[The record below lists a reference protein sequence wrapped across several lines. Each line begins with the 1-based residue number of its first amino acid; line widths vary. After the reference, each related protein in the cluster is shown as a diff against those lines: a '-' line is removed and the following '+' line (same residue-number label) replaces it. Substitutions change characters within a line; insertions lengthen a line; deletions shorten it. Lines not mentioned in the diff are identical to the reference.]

1 VIILIRLTRKE
12 YGLRPSSLTSRGLDL
27 VVSLDRPTPYQDLMD
42 SSATI
47 AAPRSALQDR
57 FGWID
62 PQAVAV
68 WLLGFGLVVFL
79 GLNGGG
85 FDPIV
90 RDQIGIAV
98 WWGVLLGLAVGALP
112 LNRLRYGSWLALGLL
127 AAYVG
132 WVALSCI
139 WTDATHNTVEDVGK
153 VVTYLGVF
161 SLALSIR
168 GEKGARRMVSAL
180 GAGIA
185 VIAIVALTSRLHPD
199 WVPAA
204 SETAELFKSNSFRL
218 AYPLGYWNANAS
230 LVAIG
235 LPLVLYLACSAR
247 HTVTRAL
254 AAAALPALALT
265 VYFTFS
271 RGGTLAAIF
280 AVLVF
285 LALAHDRLPKAAT
298 VLTSGVGAA
307 ILIVAS
313 HQRHA
318 LDEGF
323 ANAAAHHQGNQVLAM
338 TLVVCAGV
346 GLIQAGLTT
355 SLKYGRRPTWT
366 SPSRRTSLIALAS
379 TVAIIVIAAVALGAP
394 GKASHAWSEFKAAK
408 TTTHG
413 AARLESFS
421 SNGRWPLWKSAL
433 EENASAPLIGRGA
446 GSFEGWWAQN
456 RDGQLGFVEDAHSIY
471 LEALAELGLVGFA
484 LLVAFLA
491 WVFIAGGRLYR
502 RASSRRRTQ
511 LAAALAGCAA
521 FCLGSAYDWLW
532 QLAVLPIAFLLLAS
546 VLVGAGERRSSRPLP
561 IYARLGGVGI
571 SIAAMVAIA
580 LPLSSAL
587 ALQKSQSEFNAG
599 NLNGA
604 LSQASNARRATPF
617 TAQPWIQEALVLE
630 AQGESAAALRSAREA
645 TRVEPREWRAWV
657 VRSRLEAMT
666 GHAAAALSAYRQ
678 ARNLNPDSQLF
689 N

>member
-1 VIILIRLTRKE
+1 MGTDQPDKSEGR
-12 YGLRPSSLTSRGLDL
+12 S
-27 VVSLDRPTPYQDLMD
+27 VVSFGLLVAYQQPMD

-47 AAPRSALQDR
+47 AAPSSALQGR
-57 FGWID
+57 FGWFD
-62 PQAVAV
+62 PQAAAV

-85 FDPIV
+85 YDPIV

-112 LNRLRYGSWLALGLL
+112 LNRLRHGSWVALGLL

-139 WTDATHNTVEDVGK
+139 WTDVPHNTVEDVGK
-153 VVTYLGVF
+153 FVTYLGVF

-185 VIAIVALTSRLHPD
+185 VIAIVALASRLHPA

-204 SETAELFKSNSFRL
+204 SETVELSKSNRFRL

-230 LVAIG
+230 LIAIG
-235 LPLVLYLACSAR
+235 LPLLLYVTCSAR
-247 HTVTRAL
+247 HMVTRAL

-280 AVLVF
+280 GVFVF
-285 LALAHDRLPKAAT
+285 LALVHDRLPKAAT
-298 VLTSGVGAA
+298 VLVSGIGAA
-307 ILIVAS
+307 ILIAAS
-313 HQRHA
+313 HQRPA

-323 ANAAAHHQGNQVLAM
+323 ANAAAHHQGNQILAM
-338 TLVVCAGV
+338 TLVVCIGV
-346 GLIQAGLTT
+346 GLIQAGLMTA
-355 SLKYGRRPTWT
+355 LKYGWRPTWT
-366 SPSRRTSLIALAS
+366 SPSRRTSLIALS
-379 TVAIIVIAAVALGAP
+379 GTVAILVIAAVALGAP
-394 GKASHAWSEFKAAK
+394 GKASNAWTEFKAAK

-413 AARLESFS
+413 AARLGSFS
-421 SNGRWPLWKSAL
+421 SNSRWPLWESAL
-433 EENASAPLIGRGA
+433 EENASAPLTGRGA

-456 RDGQLGFVEDAHSIY
+456 RDGQVGFVEDAHSLY
-471 LEALAELGLVGFA
+471 LEALGELGLVGFA

-521 FCLGSAYDWLW
+521 FCLGSAYDWIW
-532 QLAVLPIAFLLLAS
+532 QIAVLPIAFLLLAS
-546 VLVGAGERRSSRPLP
+546 VLVAGGESRRSKPLP
-561 IYARLGGVGI
+561 IYARLGGVAV

-587 ALQKSQSEFNAG
+587 ALQKSQSEFRLG

-604 LSQASNARRATPF
+604 LNQAADARRATPF
-617 TAQPWIQEALVLE
+617 AAKPWIQEALVLE
-630 AQGESAAALRSAREA
+630 ALGQSAPALRSAREA
-645 TRVEPREWRAWV
+645 TRVEPKEWRAWV
-657 VRSRLEAMT
+657 VRSRLEAKV
-666 GHAAAALSAYRQ
+666 GNAAAALSAYRQ

>member
-1 VIILIRLTRKE
+1 
-12 YGLRPSSLTSRGLDL
+12 
-27 VVSLDRPTPYQDLMD
+27 MD

-47 AAPRSALQDR
+47 AEPRSALQDR
-57 FGWID
+57 FGWFD
-62 PQAVAV
+62 PQAAAV

-85 FDPIV
+85 YDPIV

-98 WWGVLLGLAVGALP
+98 WWGVLLGLGVGALP

-185 VIAIVALTSRLHPD
+185 VIALVALISRLHPA

-204 SETAELFKSNSFRL
+204 SQTVEQFKGNRFRL
-218 AYPLGYWNANAS
+218 AYPLGYWNADAS

-235 LPLVLYLACSAR
+235 LPLLLYGASSAR
-247 HTVTRAL
+247 HTITRAL
-254 AAAALPALALT
+254 AAAALPALALM

-271 RGGTLAAIF
+271 RGGMLAATF
-280 AVLVF
+280 GVAVF
-285 LALAHDRLPKAAT
+285 FALAHDRLPKAVT
-298 VLTSGVGAA
+298 ILTAGAGAA
-307 ILIVAS
+307 ILVVAS

-318 LDEGF
+318 LAEGF
-323 ANAAAHHQGNQVLAM
+323 ANAAGHHQGNQVLVM

-355 SLKYGRRPTWT
+355 AIKYGQRPAWT
-366 SPSRRTSLIALAS
+366 VVSRRASLIILAGTLS
-379 TVAIIVIAAVALGAP
+379 VVLVAAVALGGP

-408 TTTHG
+408 GTTNS

-421 SNGRWPLWKSAL
+421 SNGRWPIWHSAL
-433 EENASAPLIGRGA
+433 EENSSAPFLGRGA
-446 GSFEGWWAQN
+446 GSFEGWWAQHKSRTEYVQN
-456 RDGQLGFVEDAHSIY
+456 AHSLY
-471 LEALAELGLVGFA
+471 LEALAELGLIGFA
-484 LLVAFLA
+484 LLVGFLA
-491 WVFIAGGRLYR
+491 WVFVAGGRTYR

-511 LAAALAGCAA
+511 IAAALAGCAA

-532 QLAVLPIAFLLLAS
+532 QIAVLPIAFLLLAS
-546 VLVGAGERRSSRPLP
+546 VIVSAGDRHSGKPFPIAGRLVGA
-561 IYARLGGVGI
+561 AI
-571 SIAAMVAIA
+571 SVVAMVAIA
-580 LPLSSAL
+580 IPLSSSIAV
-587 ALQKSQSEFNAG
+587 QKSQAEFRAG
-599 NLNGA
+599 NLSGA
-604 LSQASNARRATPF
+604 LVHASDARHATPF
-617 TAQPWIQEALVLE
+617 AAQPWIQEALVLE
-630 AQGESAAALRSAREA
+630 AQGQSGAALRSAREA
-645 TRVEPREWRAWV
+645 TRVEPKEWRAWV

-666 GHAAAALSAYRQ
+666 GHSAAALSAYRQ

-689 N
+689 DR

>member
-1 VIILIRLTRKE
+1 
-12 YGLRPSSLTSRGLDL
+12 
-27 VVSLDRPTPYQDLMD
+27 MD

-47 AAPRSALQDR
+47 ATPRSALQDR
-57 FGWID
+57 FSWID

-85 FDPIV
+85 YAPIV
-90 RDQIGIAV
+90 RDQLGIAV

-132 WVALSCI
+132 WVALSLV
-139 WTDATHNTVEDVGK
+139 WTDATHNTVEELGK

-185 VIAIVALTSRLHPD
+185 VIAIVALASRLHPA

-204 SETAELFKSNSFRL
+204 SETVELFKTQRFRL

-235 LPLVLYLACSAR
+235 LPLILYVACSAQ
-247 HTVTRAL
+247 HMVTRAV

-271 RGGTLAAIF
+271 RGGTLAAVF
-280 AVLVF
+280 GVLVF

-298 VLTSGVGAA
+298 VLTSAAGAA
-307 ILIVAS
+307 ILIAAS

-323 ANAAAHHQGNQVLAM
+323 ANTAAHHQGNQILVM
-338 TLVVCAGV
+338 TLVVCVGV
-346 GLIQAGLTT
+346 GLIQAGLMTA
-355 SLKYGRRPTWT
+355 LKYGRRPTWT
-366 SPSRRTSLIALAS
+366 SPSRRTSLIALGG
-379 TVAIIVIAAVALGAP
+379 TIAIVVIGAVALGAP
-394 GKASHAWSEFKAAK
+394 GKASHAWTEFKAAK

-456 RDGQLGFVEDAHSIY
+456 RDGHLGFVEDAHSIY
-471 LEALAELGLVGFA
+471 LEALGELGLVGFA

-532 QLAVLPIAFLLLAS
+532 QIAVLPIAFLLLAS
-546 VLVGAGERRSSRPLP
+546 VLVGAGERSRSKPLP
-561 IYARLGGVGI
+561 IFARVGGVGV

-599 NLNGA
+599 NLDGA

-630 AQGESAAALRSAREA
+630 AQGESAVALRSAREA
-645 TRVEPREWRAWV
+645 TRVEPKEWRAWV
-657 VRSRLEAMT
+657 VRSRLEAMA
-666 GHAAAALSAYRQ
+666 GHATASLSAYRQ
-678 ARNLNPDSQLF
+678 ARRLNPDSQLF
-689 N
+689 DR

>member
-1 VIILIRLTRKE
+1 
-12 YGLRPSSLTSRGLDL
+12 
-27 VVSLDRPTPYQDLMD
+27 
-42 SSATI
+42 
-47 AAPRSALQDR
+47 
-57 FGWID
+57 
-62 PQAVAV
+62 
-68 WLLGFGLVVFL
+68 
-79 GLNGGG
+79 
-85 FDPIV
+85 
-90 RDQIGIAV
+90 
-98 WWGVLLGLAVGALP
+98 
-112 LNRLRYGSWLALGLL
+112 
-127 AAYVG
+127 
-132 WVALSCI
+132 
-139 WTDATHNTVEDVGK
+139 
-153 VVTYLGVF
+153 
-161 SLALSIR
+161 LALSIR

-185 VIAIVALTSRLHPD
+185 VIAIVALVSRLHPA

-204 SETAELFKSNSFRL
+204 SETVELLKSERFRL

-235 LPLVLYLACSAR
+235 LPLLLYVACSAQ
-247 HTVTRAL
+247 HMVARAL

-271 RGGTLAAIF
+271 RGGTLAAVF
-280 AVLVF
+280 GVLVF

-298 VLTSGVGAA
+298 VLTSAAGAA
-307 ILIVAS
+307 ILIAAS

-323 ANAAAHHQGNQVLAM
+323 TNTAAHHQGNQILVM
-338 TLVVCAGV
+338 ILVVCLGV
-346 GLIQAGLTT
+346 GLIQAGLMTA
-355 SLKYGRRPTWT
+355 LKYGRRPAWT
-366 SPSRRTSLIALAS
+366 SPSRRTSLIALGG
-379 TVAIIVIAAVALGAP
+379 TVAILVIAAVALGAP
-394 GKASHAWSEFKAAK
+394 GKASNAWTEFKAAK
-408 TTTHG
+408 PPAHG
-413 AARLESFS
+413 AARLDSFS
-421 SNGRWPLWKSAL
+421 SNSRWPLWKSAL

-456 RDGQLGFVEDAHSIY
+456 RDSQVGFVEDAHSIY
-471 LEALAELGLVGFA
+471 LEALGELGLVGFA
-484 LLVAFLA
+484 LLVGFLA

-532 QLAVLPIAFLLLAS
+532 QIAVLPIAFLLLAS
-546 VLVGAGERRSSRPLP
+546 VLVGAGERSRSKPLP
-561 IYARLGGVGI
+561 IFARVGGVGV

-599 NLNGA
+599 NLDGA

-630 AQGESAAALRSAREA
+630 AQGQPAAALRSAREA
-645 TRVEPREWRAWV
+645 TRVEPKEWRAWV
-657 VRSRLEAMT
+657 VRSRLEAIT
-666 GHAAAALSAYRQ
+666 GHATASLSAYRQ
-678 ARNLNPDSQLF
+678 ARRLNPDSQLF
-689 N
+689 DR

>member
-1 VIILIRLTRKE
+1 
-12 YGLRPSSLTSRGLDL
+12 
-27 VVSLDRPTPYQDLMD
+27 MD

-47 AAPRSALQDR
+47 AAPRSAFQDR
-57 FGWID
+57 FGWFD
-62 PQAVAV
+62 PQAAAV

-85 FDPIV
+85 YDPIV

-127 AAYVG
+127 AAYVA

-185 VIAIVALTSRLHPD
+185 VIAVVALLSRLHPA
-199 WVPAA
+199 WFPAA
-204 SETAELFKSNSFRL
+204 GEAVNLFKSNRFRL

-235 LPLVLYLACSAR
+235 LPLLLYTACSAR
-247 HTVTRAL
+247 HTLTRAL
-254 AAAALPALALT
+254 AAATLPALGLT

-280 AVLVF
+280 GILVF

-298 VLTSGVGAA
+298 VLASGAGAA
-307 ILIVAS
+307 ILIAAS
-313 HQRHA
+313 HQRIA

-323 ANAAAHHQGNQVLAM
+323 TNAAAHHQGNQVLVM
-338 TLVVCAGV
+338 TLVVCVGV
-346 GLIQAGLTT
+346 GLIQAGLMTA
-355 SLKYGRRPTWT
+355 LKYGRRPTWT
-366 SPSRRTSLIALAS
+366 SPPRRTSLIALAG
-379 TVAIIVIAAVALGAP
+379 TVAIIVIAAIALGAP
-394 GKASHAWSEFKAAK
+394 GKASHAWTEFKTAK

-421 SNGRWPLWKSAL
+421 SNGRWPLWESAL

-456 RDGQLGFVEDAHSIY
+456 RNGQLGFVEDAHSIY
-471 LEALAELGLVGFA
+471 LEALGELGLIGFA

-532 QLAVLPIAFLLLAS
+532 QIAVLPIAFLLLAS
-546 VLVGAGERRSSRPLP
+546 VLVGAGERRRSKPLP
-561 IYARLGGVGI
+561 IFARVGGVGV

-587 ALQKSQSEFNAG
+587 ALQKSQSEFRVG

-604 LSQASNARRATPF
+604 LSQASDARRATPF
-617 TAQPWIQEALVLE
+617 AAQPWIQEALVLE
-630 AQGESAAALRSAREA
+630 AQGQSAAALRSAREA
-645 TRVEPREWRAWV
+645 TRVEPGEWKAWV

-678 ARNLNPDSQLF
+678 ARSLNPDSQLF
-689 N
+689 D

>member
-1 VIILIRLTRKE
+1 M
-12 YGLRPSSLTSRGLDL
+12 S
-27 VVSLDRPTPYQDLMD
+27 

-47 AAPRSALQDR
+47 AAPHPGLQNR
-57 FGWID
+57 FGWLD

-85 FDPIV
+85 YDPIV
-90 RDQIGIAV
+90 RDQLGIAI

-112 LNRLRYGSWLALGLL
+112 LNRLRYGSWVALGLL

-161 SLALSIR
+161 ALALSIR

-185 VIAIVALTSRLHPD
+185 VIAIVALISRLHPA

-204 SETAELFKSNSFRL
+204 GETVAQFKSNRFRL

-235 LPLVLYLACSAR
+235 LPLLLYAASSAR
-247 HTVTRAL
+247 HVLLQAL

-280 AVLVF
+280 GVALF
-285 LALAHDRLPKAAT
+285 LALAHDRVPKATTA
-298 VLTSGVGAA
+298 LISGIGAA
-307 ILIVAS
+307 ILIVAA

-323 ANAAAHHQGNQVLAM
+323 ANAAAHHQGNDILAM
-338 TLVVCAGV
+338 TLVVCVGV
-346 GLIQAGLTT
+346 GFVQAGIATALRYGKRPRWTT
-355 SLKYGRRPTWT
+355 
-366 SPSRRTSLIALAS
+366 PSRRTSIIAVGGTIAVL
-379 TVAIIVIAAVALGAP
+379 VVAAVAVGAP
-394 GKASHAWSEFKAAK
+394 GKASDAWHEFRAAK
-408 TTTHG
+408 STAHG
-413 AARLESFS
+413 SARLDSFS
-421 SNGRWPLWKSAL
+421 SNGRWPLWESAL
-433 EENASAPLIGRGA
+433 EENAADPITGGGA
-446 GSFEGWWAQN
+446 GSFEGWWAQH
-456 RDGQLGFVEDAHSIY
+456 RDGRLGFVEDAHSIY

-484 LLVAFLA
+484 LLVGFLA
-491 WVFIAGGRLYR
+491 WVFVAGGRMYR
-502 RASSRRRTQ
+502 RASSGRRTQ
-511 LAAALAGCAA
+511 LAAALAGCGA

-532 QLAVLPIAFLLLAS
+532 QIAVLPIAFLLLAS
-546 VLVGAGERRSSRPLP
+546 VLVGAGDRRRSRPFP
-561 IYARLGGVGI
+561 IAARIGGVAV
-571 SIAAMVAIA
+571 SIAAMIAIA
-580 LPLSSAL
+580 IPLSSAL
-587 ALQKSQSEFNAG
+587 ALQKSQSEFRDG
-599 NLNGA
+599 NLTAA
-604 LSQASNARRATPF
+604 LSQASDARRSTPF
-617 TAQPWIQEALVLE
+617 TAQPWIQEASILE
-630 AQGESAAALRSAREA
+630 AQGQSAIALRAAREA
-645 TRVEPREWRAWV
+645 TRVEPEEWRAWV
-657 VRSRLEAMT
+657 VRSRLEAVT
-666 GHAAAALSAYRQ
+666 GHPAAALNAYRQ
-678 ARNLNPDSQLF
+678 ARDLNPESPLF
-689 N
+689 DR